1 MVKESQSQKGG
12 AKMSLSSAIEAYI
25 RSKIETQNMIE
36 LSRNELANKFNCV
49 PSQINYVISTRFIP
63 ELGFYVESRRG
74 GNGYIKIS
82 KIEIKDSEEFLNLFD
97 KIGNKMSQS
106 VVDIYLKDFLIY
118 NVLNEK
124 EAKLIKVAVSDKS
137 LKSVEASKK
146 DNVRAD
152 IFKNLLINLI

>member
-1 MVKESQSQKGG
+1 
-12 AKMSLSSAIEAYI
+12 MSLSSAIEAYI

-152 IFKNLLINLI
+152 IFKNILINLI

>member
-1 MVKESQSQKGG
+1 
-12 AKMSLSSAIEAYI
+12 MSLSSAIEAYI

>member
-1 MVKESQSQKGG
+1 
-12 AKMSLSSAIEAYI
+12 MSLSSAIEAYI
-25 RSKIETQNMIE
+25 RSKIESQNMIE
-36 LSRNELANKFNCV
+36 LSRNDLANKFNCV

-82 KIEIKDSEEFLNLFD
+82 KVDIRDSEEFLNLFD

-124 EAKLIKVAVSDKS
+124 EVKLIKAAVSDKS
-137 LKSVEASKK
+137 LKRVEASKK

-152 IFKNLLINLI
+152 IFKNLLINLV

>member
-1 MVKESQSQKGG
+1 MRW
-12 AKMSLSSAIEAYI
+12 SSAIEAYI
-25 RSKIETQNMIE
+25 RSKIESQNMIE

-82 KIEIKDSEEFLNLFD
+82 KVEIKDSEEFLNLFD

>member
-1 MVKESQSQKGG
+1 
-12 AKMSLSSAIEAYI
+12 MSLSSAIEAYI
-25 RSKIETQNMIE
+25 RSKIESQNMIE

-82 KIEIKDSEEFLNLFD
+82 KVEIKDSEEFLNLFD

>member
-1 MVKESQSQKGG
+1 
-12 AKMSLSSAIEAYI
+12 MSLSSAIEAYI
-25 RSKIETQNMIE
+25 RSKIESQNMIE

-82 KIEIKDSEEFLNLFD
+82 KVEIKDSEEFLNLFD

-124 EAKLIKVAVSDKS
+124 EAKIIKVAVSDKS

>member
-1 MVKESQSQKGG
+1 
-12 AKMSLSSAIEAYI
+12 MSLSSAIETYI

>member
-1 MVKESQSQKGG
+1 MLYFHAS
-12 AKMSLSSAIEAYI
+12 
-25 RSKIETQNMIE
+25 
-36 LSRNELANKFNCV
+36 
-49 PSQINYVISTRFIP
+49 
-63 ELGFYVESRRG
+63 
-74 GNGYIKIS
+74 
-82 KIEIKDSEEFLNLFD
+82 
-97 KIGNKMSQS
+97 
-106 VVDIYLKDFLIY
+106 YLKDFLIY

>member
-1 MVKESQSQKGG
+1 
-12 AKMSLSSAIEAYI
+12 MSLSSAIEAYI

-137 LKSVEASKK
+137 LKSVEVSKK

>member
-1 MVKESQSQKGG
+1 
-12 AKMSLSSAIEAYI
+12 MSLSSAIEAYI

-137 LKSVEASKK
+137 LKNVEASKK